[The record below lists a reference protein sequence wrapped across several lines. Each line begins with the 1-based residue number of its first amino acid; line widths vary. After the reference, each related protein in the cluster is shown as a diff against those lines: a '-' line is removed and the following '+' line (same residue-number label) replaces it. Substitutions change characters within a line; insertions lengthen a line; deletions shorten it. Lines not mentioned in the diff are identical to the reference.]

1 MRWERWAQRNGDG
14 GEPIATRKDR
24 RGLGNRWGGSYGG
37 RLIQRSSGALSVTLC
52 GRRDAGFC
60 AEELGPHFVHK
71 CFMHKTS
78 IISVYLHRRGLILEQ
93 SHSPKF
99 KLLALSKLS

>member
-1 MRWERWAQRNGDG
+1 MPLVLHFAVG
-14 GEPIATRKDR
+14 GMQQVWI
-24 RGLGNRWGGSYGG
+24 LG
-37 RLIQRSSGALSVTLC
+37 
-52 GRRDAGFC
+52 
-60 AEELGPHFVHK
+60 EELGPHFVHK
-71 CFMHKTS
+71 CCMHKTS